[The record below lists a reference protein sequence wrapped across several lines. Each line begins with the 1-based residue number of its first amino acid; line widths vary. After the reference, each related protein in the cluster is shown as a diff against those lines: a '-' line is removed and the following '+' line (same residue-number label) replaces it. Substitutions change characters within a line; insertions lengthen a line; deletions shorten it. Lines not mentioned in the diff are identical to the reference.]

1 MDNFYEYQL
10 YCKSLNASIQKFT
23 KDASKAL
30 ATQPHN
36 AFIENICVKY
46 PTIEDR
52 TSAHIITI
60 DPPKSL
66 DFDDGFSI
74 RETEN
79 GHRILSV
86 YIANVTIWLDVLNLW
101 DSFSKRISTIYL
113 PDRKRPMLPT
123 ILSDCLCSL
132 QEGNTRLAFV
142 MDITLDENDEIC
154 DINYCNAKI
163 RVFKNYRYE
172 EPDLLNSDIYKNLL
186 RCTKALS
193 KKYKYISNVANSH
206 DLVTYLMI
214 FMNYYSAKD
223 LLKYKSG
230 IFRSTIIKKNLVI
243 PENLPDDVSNFI
255 KIWNS
260 TSGQYLDAASLTKG
274 QEISHELLNVDA
286 YVHITS
292 PIRRIIDL
300 LNIIQFQQNRGFIQ
314 LSDAA
319 TAFYNRWISDL
330 EYINTTM
337 RSIRKIQNDCSLL
350 NFCTETQGV
359 MEKIYDGYAF
369 DKIDR
374 NDGLFQYMVY
384 LPELRLTSRI
394 NMREN
399 IENFAV
405 NKYKMF
411 LFHNEEKFKKKIRL
425 QLIE

>member
-1 MDNFYEYQL
+1 M
-10 YCKSLNASIQKFT
+10 
-23 KDASKAL
+23 
-30 ATQPHN
+30 
-36 AFIENICVKY
+36 
-46 PTIEDR
+46 
-52 TSAHIITI
+52 
-60 DPPKSL
+60 
-66 DFDDGFSI
+66 
-74 RETEN
+74 
-79 GHRILSV
+79 
-86 YIANVTIWLDVLNLW
+86 
-101 DSFSKRISTIYL
+101 
-113 PDRKRPMLPT
+113 
-123 ILSDCLCSL
+123 
-132 QEGNTRLAFV
+132 
-142 MDITLDENDEIC
+142 
-154 DINYCNAKI
+154 
-163 RVFKNYRYE
+163 
-172 EPDLLNSDIYKNLL
+172 
-186 RCTKALS
+186 
-193 KKYKYISNVANSH
+193 
-206 DLVTYLMI
+206 
-214 FMNYYSAKD
+214 
-223 LLKYKSG
+223 
-230 IFRSTIIKKNLVI
+230 
-243 PENLPDDVSNFI
+243 
-255 KIWNS
+255 
-260 TSGQYLDAASLTKG
+260 
-274 QEISHELLNVDA
+274 LNVDA